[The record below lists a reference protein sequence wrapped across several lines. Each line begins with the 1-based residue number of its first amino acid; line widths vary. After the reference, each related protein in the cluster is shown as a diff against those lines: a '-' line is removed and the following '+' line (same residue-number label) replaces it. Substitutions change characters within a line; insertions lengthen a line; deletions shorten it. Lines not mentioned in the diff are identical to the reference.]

1 MTHDIRSVETPARYD
16 RLERFADQ
24 LRDWGCQRFP
34 EERVLIEIEVDA
46 IDATGRRNCLG
57 IEARTVQ
64 RSADLAVRLCKPYA
78 FLRGAR
84 ELRSDCAFR
93 VDDRRGSH
101 DQDRRHRHTGF
112 YRRLPSG
119 SYERCNAQR
128 GMPRGVRMHGLEVVC
143 AQRQDD
149 ERERRMH
156 LDFLSESEEPVASR
170 QERIFE
176 NCSTAVQAVFQN
188 ACLIPAL

>member
-1 MTHDIRSVETPARYD
+1 MTHAIRSVETPARYD

-93 VDDRRGSH
+93 VTIGGGATIKTGGTGIPGS
-101 DQDRRHRHTGF
+101 TGAC
-112 YRRLPSG
+112 RLVRTSVATPSAACHAVCG
-119 SYERCNAQR
+119 CTDWKSFV
-128 GMPRGVRMHGLEVVC
+128 PSVRMT
-143 AQRQDD
+143 
-149 ERERRMH
+149 
-156 LDFLSESEEPVASR
+156 SASG
-170 QERIFE
+170 ECI
-176 NCSTAVQAVFQN
+176 STF
-188 ACLIPAL
+188 